1 MTPEENIWYIQQRYE
16 YLHLTAEQA
25 AAIHR
30 FEEEVNE
37 YTLSVWEQWD
47 LELTLFR
54 EILNDEQF
62 AQNCHIGKPLLIIMK
77 TNYFPLFSTIQ

>member
-37 YTLSVWEQWD
+37 ENRYS
-47 LELTLFR
+47 
-54 EILNDEQF
+54 
-62 AQNCHIGKPLLIIMK
+62 C
-77 TNYFPLFSTIQ
+77 TNTH